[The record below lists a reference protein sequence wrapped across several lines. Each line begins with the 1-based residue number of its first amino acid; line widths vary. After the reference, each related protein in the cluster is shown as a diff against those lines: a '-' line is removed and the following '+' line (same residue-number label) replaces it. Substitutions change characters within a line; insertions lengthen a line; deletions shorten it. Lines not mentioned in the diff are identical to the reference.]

1 MSLVKSF
8 MKSKRKIYFSV
19 TSFFAVFFIG
29 VIGFK
34 LIGGDKL
41 SFLDSLYMTVITLS
55 TVGYGEVVDLS
66 AHPGARIFTIIF
78 ILLSLGTIAFAVTS
92 VTTFIVEGE
101 LKNLLGRR
109 RMEKDISKLK
119 DHYIVCGSDE
129 TSHTVIQELI
139 LTKRP
144 FVVIEPMQE
153 KIEKFTSMGNI
164 LFVHGDPTED
174 SVLIQAGIEKAKGI
188 ILSLPNDEANLFV
201 TISARSLNPH
211 IRIVTKGIDVKS
223 HKKMFKAGSDAVVS
237 PEFIGGMRMVSE
249 MIRPAVVTFLDMML
263 REREDVLRFE
273 EICVDKCSS
282 FVGKTIQ
289 EANLDKEKGS
299 LLVALR
305 RKGSDKYDFNPPK
318 DTQIHAGD
326 ILVLIATVDKVKQI
340 ETAARE
346 S

>member
-1 MSLVKSF
+1 MNG
-8 MKSKRKIYFSV
+8 KRRIYFSV
-19 TSFFAVFFIG
+19 TSFIAVFTIG

-34 LIGGDKL
+34 IIGGDKWTL
-41 SFLDSLYMTVITLS
+41 LDSLYMTVITLS

-66 AHPGARIFTIIF
+66 TYPEARVFTIVF

-92 VTTFIVEGE
+92 VTTFVVEGE

-109 RMEKDISKLK
+109 RMEKGISKLK

-129 TSHTVIQELI
+129 TSQTVINELV
-139 LTKRP
+139 LTKKA
-144 FVVIEPMQE
+144 FVVVEPLQE
-153 KIEKFTSMGNI
+153 KIEKLSASENI

-174 SVLIQAGIEKAKGI
+174 SVLLQAGIERAKGI

-201 TISARSLNPH
+201 TITARSLNPE

-263 REREDVLRFE
+263 RERKEVLRFE
-273 EICVDKCSS
+273 EVLVDEESS
-282 FVGKTIQ
+282 MVGKTIG
-289 EANLDKEKGS
+289 EANIDKETGS
-299 LLVALR
+299 LMVALR
-305 RKGSDKYDFNPPK
+305 RADSEKYEFNPSK
-318 DTQIHAGD
+318 NTEIKVGD
-326 ILVLIATVDKVKQI
+326 VLVLIATLDRVKHI
-340 ETAARE
+340 EKAAGE

>member
-1 MSLVKSF
+1 MDGK
-8 MKSKRKIYFSV
+8 KRIYFSIS
-19 TSFFAVFFIG
+19 SFFVVFFIG
-29 VIGFK
+29 VVGFK
-34 LIGGDKL
+34 IIGGDQW
-41 SFLDSLYMTVITLS
+41 SFLESLYMTVITLS

-66 AHPGARIFTIIF
+66 ANPAARIFTIVF

-92 VTTFIVEGE
+92 ITSFIVEGE

-109 RMEKDISKLK
+109 RMEKEISRLS

-129 TSHTVIQELI
+129 TSQTVMQELV
-139 LTKRP
+139 LTKKP
-144 FVVIEPMQE
+144 FVVVEPLQE
-153 KIEKFTSMGNI
+153 KIEKLASSENFLI
-164 LFVHGDPTED
+164 VHGDPTED
-174 SVLIQAGIEKAKGI
+174 SVLVEAGIEKAKGI

-201 TISARSLNPH
+201 TITARSLNPD

-273 EICVDKCSS
+273 EIRVDEGAS
-282 FVGKTIQ
+282 FVGKTIA
-289 EANLDKEKGS
+289 EADLDKETGS

-305 RKGSDKYDFNPPK
+305 RKGREKYEFNPSR
-318 DTQIHAGD
+318 DTKIEAGD
-326 ILVLIATVDKVKQI
+326 VLVLIATVERIAQI
-340 ETAARE
+340 EKASAKN
-346 S
+346 